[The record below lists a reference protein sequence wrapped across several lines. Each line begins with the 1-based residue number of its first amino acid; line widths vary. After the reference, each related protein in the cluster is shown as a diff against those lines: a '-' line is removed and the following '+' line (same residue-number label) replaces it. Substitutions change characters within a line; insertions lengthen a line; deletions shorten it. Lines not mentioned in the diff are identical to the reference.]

1 MQLALTGRSHLRPFA
16 AFFIRS
22 HVLPNASSAKVGVI
36 KQFVQ
41 RGHPTRRSTASSA
54 QLRFDKPI
62 QTSEMTEEHYQGLQ
76 PVKVTS
82 NSLVTYTGD
91 RILVGCF
98 PRAFITEKDA
108 DGVVLGFGTSE
119 GPVAMQDFSLGKVC
133 QQKPR

>member
-1 MQLALTGRSHLRPFA
+1 MQLAPTGISHLRPFA
-16 AFFIRS
+16 ALFTRRN
-22 HVLPNASSAKVGVI
+22 VLPHANTAKVGVI

-41 RGHPTRRSTASSA
+41 RSHPTTHLAAPSA
-54 QLRFDKPI
+54 QLRSDKPF
-62 QTSEMTEEHYQGLQ
+62 QSLDMTEEHYQVLQ

-108 DGVVLGFGTSE
+108 DGIVLGFAASE
-119 GPVAMQDFSLGKVC
+119 GPVAIQDFSLGKVC
-133 QQKPR
+133 Y